1 MQSLMTLA
9 AITALSASALPAFA
23 QDAAPAETPE
33 AAPTPEAVPE
43 ADWTLLRQQQNK
55 SLIAYIPVTTGL
67 MLAVRC
73 VDGALDGVITGLPA
87 APAGQ
92 PTRPLGLAFGDEP
105 IRPTRWSVTTDRTV
119 AISDYPARFARS
131 LKRGGSLKIFIPGG
145 APDGRNLRHDLTLPA
160 SGSAIEQTLAACNR
174 PLEDPR
180 DDLLPDIGE
189 GGLPVGLRW
198 AQRPRISFPNTFL
211 ASGYAV
217 VSCVAQTDGSLQQ
230 CELEAE
236 QPPRSRF
243 GAATLRAMREAR
255 VDVTDQVPGRTLP
268 RMMAF
273 RANFTTDPSQARRRQ
288 D

>member
-1 MQSLMTLA
+1 MKLFLSIAVLT
-9 AITALSASALPAFA
+9 AIALPAFA
-23 QDAAPAETPE
+23 QDTAASASATEATPSDAPAPD
-33 AAPTPEAVPE
+33 
-43 ADWTLLRQQQNK
+43 ADWTLLRDRGKK

-73 VDGALDGVITGLPA
+73 VDGALDGVITGLPQY
-87 APAGQ
+87 PAGR

-105 IRPTRWSVTTDRTV
+105 IQRTRWSVTTDRTV

-131 LKRGGSLKIFIPGG
+131 LKRGGSLKILIPGG
-145 APDGRNLRHDLTLPA
+145 AEDGRNLRHDLTLPA

-180 DDLLPDIGE
+180 DDLLPDIE
-189 GGLPVGLRW
+189 DNGLPAGLTW
-198 AQRPRISFPNTFL
+198 ARRPWGRYPNTNY

-230 CELEAE
+230 CELESE

-243 GAATLRAMREAR
+243 GEVALRATRDAR
-255 VDVTDQVPGRTLP
+255 LDVTGENAGRALP
-268 RMMAF
+268 RMIAF
-273 RANFTTDPSQARRRQ
+273 RANFYMDGHQPRRGEE
-288 D
+288 